1 MGNHGSALI
10 FPDLSHKLRHK
21 MFFSS
26 LSLFHLRESASICGC
41 FFLSD
46 LRKARKISS
55 LRGSGWIV
63 YLIPVKQPAPVTR
76 R

>member
-26 LSLFHLRESASICGC
+26 LSLFHLRESAVVFSYLICG
-41 FFLSD
+41 
-46 LRKARKISS
+46 K
-55 LRGSGWIV
+55 RGKFHPCAEAAG
-63 YLIPVKQPAPVTR
+63 
-76 R
+76 